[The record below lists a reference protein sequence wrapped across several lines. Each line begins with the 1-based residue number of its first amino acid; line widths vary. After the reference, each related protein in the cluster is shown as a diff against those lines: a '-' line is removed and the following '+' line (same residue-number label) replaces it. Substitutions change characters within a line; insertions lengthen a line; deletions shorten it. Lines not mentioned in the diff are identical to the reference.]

1 MQKVSLNNRQQ
12 EAIFHNNGPMLVL
25 AGPGSGK
32 TTVIVNRI
40 YHLIM
45 HHKVNSREILVITF
59 TKFASKEMKDR
70 FNNLFG
76 TSQHKIFFGTF
87 HSYFFKIIR
96 KVFNYSLE
104 DILNETEKIN
114 ILKKVISSLKINFD
128 NEEELIQNIIN
139 DISILKNELIKPE
152 LYNPISCKSNEFLQ
166 IFKKYEDTKS
176 SINKIDFDDMLIRCY
191 NLLRENEDI
200 RNAWKNRYRY
210 ILIDEFQDINKVQ
223 YECIKLL
230 TCEQNNL
237 FVVGDDDQS
246 IYKFRGSRP
255 DFLFQFLKD
264 FKNVKQVI
272 LNINYRSTDQIIA
285 LCNNIIKEN
294 KNRFQKDIKGTQK
307 KGKVPTLIR
316 PYDQLEE
323 AKIIVKKIIKY
334 KKEIPLNDIAI
345 IYRTNIQARE
355 ITESLINSNI
365 SFYAKDGIFSV
376 YDHWI
381 TKDILAYLRLA
392 ISNNSNTNL
401 ARIIN
406 KPKRYISKDFL
417 NDCIKNCDKN
427 ETLLNFIQTS
437 SEIKHYHIDKLNFLE
452 LSLKQIK
459 NKSPYKAIKYI
470 MKDIGYEDYLQD
482 YADFKGIKVKPLLDT
497 VYELIETAKKHSNI
511 PEYLETIQDLSKKMK
526 NQNND
531 KEGVVLSTIHSVK
544 GLEFDTVFLISCNE
558 GFIPHEKSKSMN
570 EIEEERRLLYVGIT
584 RAKKNLHI
592 SVIKSKYE
600 QNVKQSRFLDNITK
614 KGGSKWKK
622 LEEKKIKS

>member
-381 TKDILAYLRLA
+381 TKDILAYLSLA

>member
-381 TKDILAYLRLA
+381 TKDILAYLSLA

-497 VYELIETAKKHSNI
+497 VYELLETAKKHSNI